1 MKASTRACGPE
12 LGSLMMGDV
21 ALLANHTSMTQ
32 RRLESRGQLHTK
44 SSCNSFEVHMTHTPM
59 ITSQQIRYI
68 AFGIRFRQKHCS
80 STISTTKLVIN
91 VTLDEPAE
99 CRRGVITS
107 KGHARERILHLKEH
121 LRRGANN
128 FTSCIVKAIPL
139 FKLEQQASCVTY
151 NGASGGAFRDS
162 APFSH
167 EGRLTDKSSWKFGRN
182 MNTSEGDRARPRS
195 RLEQKTAP
203 ATTNERRST
212 NTSNSHRTRSYV
224 KAKGFIHSG
233 VNCSTTVN
241 NHRARSQN
249 RENLL
254 C

>member
-21 ALLANHTSMTQ
+21 ALLSNHTSMTQ

-99 CRRGVITS
+99 CRRGVVTS
-107 KGHARERILHLKEH
+107 KRHARERILNLKEN
-121 LRRGANN
+121 LCRGANN
-128 FTSCIVKAIPL
+128 FTSCIIKAIPL
-139 FKLEQQASCVTY
+139 FKLEQQASCFTH
-151 NGASGGAFRDS
+151 NSATGGTLRDS

-167 EGRLTDKSSWKFGRN
+167 EGRLTDKGSWKFRRN
-182 MNTSEGDRARPRS
+182 MDTSEGNRVWPRS
-195 RLEQKTAP
+195 RLEQQAAP
-203 ATTNERRST
+203 ATTNEGRST
-212 NTSNSHRTRSYV
+212 NTR
-224 KAKGFIHSG
+224 
-233 VNCSTTVN
+233 NC
-241 NHRARSQN
+241 H
-249 RENLL
+249 
-254 C
+254 